1 LLARLEAHGRDVP
14 DQIGAVADLLNRY
27 GFAKEAE
34 AAYKAFIARDPK
46 QPERALALAQFL
58 ARQDRP
64 AEAMAILKQAWT
76 TCRPEQ
82 VAAAALPVFDASSVT
97 EADQRQVEAW
107 LAAAVQKRPDAVL
120 LASKLGALWI
130 REGRFDEAE
139 GLFRR
144 LLAGAPENVDVL
156 NNLAWLLAMRGQGK
170 AAEAVE
176 LMNRAIKIQGEAPSL
191 SDTRAVAR
199 ISLGE
204 VDQAVK
210 DLEAV
215 RKQAPGRPGYALHLA
230 WAYQAKGQSEQARL
244 QFQDAERL
252 GLKPR
257 SLDPLELAIYRRLRK
272 ELSPG

>member
-1 LLARLEAHGRDVP
+1 VEAWV
-14 DQIGAVADLLNRY
+14 
-27 GFAKEAE
+27 AE
-34 AAYKAFIARDPK
+34 AARRLPANM
-46 QPERALALAQFL
+46 AL
-58 ARQDRP
+58 
-64 AEAMAILKQAWT
+64 K
-76 TCRPEQ
+76 
-82 VAAAALPVFDASSVT
+82 V
-97 EADQRQVEAW
+97 
-107 LAAAVQKRPDAVL
+107 
-120 LASKLGALWI
+120 KLSALWI
-130 REGRFDEAE
+130 RQGRLEKAEA
-139 GLFRR
+139 LCRQ
-144 LLAGAPENVDVL
+144 VL
-156 NNLAWLLAMRGQGK
+156 ETRPDDTEAMNNLAWLLAMRGQGK
-170 AAEAVE
+170 AAEALE

-210 DLEAV
+210 DLVAV